1 MRKNGSQ
8 GPARQRGEAQR
19 ELALRELVRE
29 SLYATVVEAGLVFVL
44 EVLEGE
50 REAVCG
56 PRYRHD
62 REREAHRAGHVAS
75 SLVLGGRRV
84 GLKRPRVRT
93 VEGEEVELPSW
104 TAWSSEDPLD
114 ARAVE
119 QMVLGVS
126 TRRYGRSL
134 EPVPEGLEERGVSK
148 SAVSRRFVQGTEKKL
163 AELMGRDLS
172 ELDLVALYLDGVHF
186 HDHVVVVPVGVR
198 RDGTKHVLGLREGAT
213 ENAATCKALLEDL
226 VERGLSTDRTLL
238 VVMDGSKALARTVE
252 AIFGGRAVV
261 QRCQVHKVRNVTE
274 QLPKGKRE
282 SVKGAMNQAYRT
294 ADWRRAKRLLENLA
308 RGLEPEHPGAAA
320 SLREGL
326 EETLTVK
333 RLGLSGALER
343 TFSTTNLAE
352 NLIGNVR
359 QTSRRVK
366 RWRGGQMILRW
377 CAAGVLEAE
386 THFHR
391 VKGHRQIPTL
401 VTALRRHDTEIDG
414 IASVDGAVTAA

>member
-1 MRKNGSQ
+1 MRKNGSKRPE
-8 GPARQRGEAQR
+8 GQRAGGQR
-19 ELALRELVRE
+19 ELPLRELVRE
-29 SLYATVVEAGLVFVL
+29 SLYATVVQAGLVLVL

-62 REREAHRAGHVAS
+62 VEREAHRAGHVES
-75 SLVLGGRRV
+75 SLVMGGRRV
-84 GLKRPRVRT
+84 GMRRPRART
-93 VEGEEVELPSW
+93 VEGGEVELPSW
-104 TAWSSEDPLD
+104 TAWSREDPLD
-114 ARAVE
+114 ERAVE

-134 EPVPEGLEERGVSK
+134 EPVPEGLEERGTSK
-148 SAVSRRFVQGTEKKL
+148 SSVSRRFVQGTEKKL
-163 AELMGRDLS
+163 AELMSRNLS
-172 ELDLVALYLDGVHF
+172 ELDLVATFIDGVHF
-186 HDHVVVVPVGVR
+186 HDHVVVVPVGVT
-198 RDGTKHVLGLREGAT
+198 RDGTKHTLGLWEGAT
-213 ENAATCKALLEDL
+213 ENWATCNALLEDL
-226 VERGLSTDRTLL
+226 VERGLRTDRTLL
-238 VVMDGSKALARTVE
+238 VVIDGSKALAKAVR
-252 AIFGGRAVV
+252 AIFGKRAVI
-261 QRCQVHKVRNVTE
+261 QRCQVHKVRNVTD

-282 SVKGAMNQAYRT
+282 SVKSAMNQAYRT
-294 ADWRRAKRLLENLA
+294 ADWKRAKRLLENLA
-308 RGLEPEHPGAAA
+308 RGLEREHPGAAA

-326 EETLTVK
+326 EETLTAK

-386 THFHR
+386 THFRR
-391 VKGHRQIPTL
+391 VKGHKHIPTL
-401 VTALRRHDTEIDG
+401 VAALCRHDAELDETAALE
-414 IASVDGAVTAA
+414 SAVTAA